1 MKLCENKGYLLN
13 YSQKSVVRTNIES
26 NDRTLPLTRQGDQK
40 GEYVQAGLK
49 KTSCLLNLD
58 SKVHLWQ
65 LSRGQTKEKHSVS
78 LYALDA

>member
-49 KTSCLLNLD
+49 KNKLFAKFRQQGTF
-58 SKVHLWQ
+58 VV
-65 LSRGQTKEKHSVS
+65 T
-78 LYALDA
+78 